1 MKKII
6 ISLFY
11 VLFII
16 SFLNAE
22 NVSLSSE
29 VNKKT
34 VALDD
39 NIVLTVTVSGDAKD
53 IPQPNIPQIDGFTI
67 YSSGRSQNISIINGK
82 VSSSL
87 TYNYV
92 LNPKSIGKYSIG
104 AITVNYKGQNYS
116 TQPIQVEVTTA
127 GTQSTLSQ
135 NSGTGTANTSNAKS
149 VFVTTSVDKNN
160 VYVNEPITLT
170 FRFYSRVNLLSNP
183 GYSPPSLVGFFAEDL
198 PPQKNFVEAY
208 KGVNYRVS
216 EIKTALFPASSGK
229 YTIGPAQVE
238 CNIQDFSN
246 DDADDFFSGFFAQGK
261 SVRLQSDPIIINVKP
276 LPDSGKPNS
285 FNSSVGNYSMNVSV
299 DKKNIEL
306 GDVIDLI
313 IEIKGEGNIKSISEP
328 ILKDIS
334 NFKKYDTIASL
345 NISKDGYKVR
355 GSKVFKIVLMP
366 KVSGKLSL
374 PNVEF
379 SFFDIN
385 TKTYKK
391 LYSPQ
396 ITVNVKPNSKSNTAV
411 YSSANINEP
420 EKIKLISTDIR
431 FIKDKTCLCFG
442 NPIILKKWWYIFI
455 LLLFPVLY
463 LCIIGWN
470 FYKSSIQRNNVGYRR
485 KIALKNSLSKIN
497 SILKLLDKQSFD
509 KTYVQQALFYAL
521 SEYLGNK
528 FNLSPS
534 GLMLKE
540 VLDMLDKYSCDE
552 NIKKQIQEIW
562 DEIDFIRFAPS
573 LADINV
579 IKQTA
584 LKLKNNISNWDK
596 NIDNGLVYK
605 H

>member
-1 MKKII
+1 MKKI
-6 ISLFY
+6 
-11 VLFII
+11 FII
-16 SFLNAE
+16 LCFTFFITNFLNAE

-39 NIVLTVTVSGDAKD
+39 NIVLTVTVSGDARD
-53 IPQPNIPQIDGFTI
+53 IPQPNIPQIDGFNI

-87 TYNYV
+87 TYSYV
-92 LNPKSIGKYSIG
+92 LNPKSVGKYTIG
-104 AITVNYKGQNYS
+104 TITVNYKGQNYS
-116 TQPIQVEVTTA
+116 TQPIPVEVTQA
-127 GTQSTLSQ
+127 GTSANLPQ
-135 NSGTGTANTSNAKS
+135 NSSSGSTNTSNVKNI
-149 VFVTTSVDKNN
+149 FVTTSVDKNN
-160 VYVNEPITLT
+160 VYVNEPITLI

-183 GYSPPSLVGFFAEDL
+183 AYSPPSLVGFFAEDL
-198 PPQKNFVEAY
+198 PPQRNLVEAY
-208 KGVNYRVS
+208 KGVNYRIS
-216 EIKTALFPASSGK
+216 EIKTALFPTSSGK
-229 YTIGPAQVE
+229 FTIGPAQVE
-238 CNIQDFSN
+238 CSIQDFSN
-246 DDADDFFSGFFAQGK
+246 DNADDFFSGFFAQGK
-261 SVRLQSDPIIINVKP
+261 SVRLQSDPITINVRP
-276 LPDSGKPNS
+276 LPDFGKPNS
-285 FNSSVGNYSMNVSV
+285 FSSSVGNYSMDVSV

-313 IEIKGEGNIKSISEP
+313 VEIKGEGNIKSISEP
-328 ILKDIS
+328 VLKDIS
-334 NFKKYDTIASL
+334 NFKKYDTITSL

-355 GSKVFKIVLMP
+355 GSKIFKMVLMP

-396 ITVNVKPNSKSNTAV
+396 MTINVKPSSKPNTAI
-411 YSSANINEP
+411 YNSNIPEP

-442 NPIILKKWWYIFI
+442 NPIIINKFWYIFI
-455 LLLFPVLY
+455 LFLFPVLY
-463 LCIIGWN
+463 FFLVVRDI
-470 FYKSSIQRNNVGYRR
+470 YKSSIQGNNVEYRR

-497 SILKLLDKQSFD
+497 SILKLLEKKSQD
-509 KTYVQQALFYAL
+509 KTYIQQALFYAL

-534 GLMLKE
+534 GLTLKE
-540 VLDMLDKYSCDE
+540 VQDMLDKYACDE
-552 NIKKQIQEIW
+552 IIKKQIQEIW

-573 LADINV
+573 LADMFV
-579 IKQTA
+579 IKETA

-596 NIDNGLVYK
+596 NIENGLVYK
-605 H
+605 Y